1 MVNTVR
7 GIALEAMRVN
17 QIMSAQLTRIRYGF
31 LMEKNIQEAK
41 QTVLEL
47 QNMLQN
53 MEQSVHKQPPSP
65 SRNFIPL
72 K

>member
-53 MEQSVHKQPPSP
+53 MEQSVHKQPPPP